1 MCDSYNKDENMICP
15 PNLHKKKILLAVPF
29 GYNPV
34 ENNHVVKVIFFVK
47 LINTHIISFTTNI
60 MLILSCYY

>member
-15 PNLHKKKILLAVPF
+15 PTQKKYFWQYHLIPSL

-34 ENNHVVKVIFFVK
+34 ENNQKVIFFVK